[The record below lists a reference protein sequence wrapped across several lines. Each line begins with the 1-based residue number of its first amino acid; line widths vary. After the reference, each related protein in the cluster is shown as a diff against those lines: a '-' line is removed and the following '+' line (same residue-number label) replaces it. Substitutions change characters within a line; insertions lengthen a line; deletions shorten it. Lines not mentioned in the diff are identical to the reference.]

1 LKTAIITNFEERLN
15 MRIVLLLLSVVIV
28 SILSSQCGGKN
39 NELQFSEF
47 AKVKV
52 TKTGEIFLNKKP
64 TSMEELKKEFARL
77 KSVNGAVMYHREN
90 PTEEASPQAMAVIQA
105 IAEAKL
111 PVQLSEKD
119 FE

>member
-1 LKTAIITNFEERLN
+1 LKTAIITDFEEGLN
-15 MRIVLLLLSVVIV
+15 MRIVMLLLSVVIV

-52 TKTGEIFLNKKP
+52 TRTGEILLNKKP
-64 TSMEELKKEFARL
+64 ISMEELKKEFARL
-77 KSVNGAVMYHREN
+77 KSANGAVMYYRE
-90 PTEEASPQAMAVIQA
+90 TASAQAIAVIKA

-111 PVQLSEKD
+111 PFQVHEKD

>member
-1 LKTAIITNFEERLN
+1 

-39 NELQFSEF
+39 NELQFSEY

-52 TKTGEIFLNKKP
+52 TRTGEILLNKKP
-64 TSMEELKKEFARL
+64 ISMEELKKEFARL
-77 KSVNGAVMYHREN
+77 KSVNGAAMYYRE
-90 PTEEASPQAMAVIQA
+90 TASTQAMDVLRA

-111 PVQLSEKD
+111 PFLLYEKD